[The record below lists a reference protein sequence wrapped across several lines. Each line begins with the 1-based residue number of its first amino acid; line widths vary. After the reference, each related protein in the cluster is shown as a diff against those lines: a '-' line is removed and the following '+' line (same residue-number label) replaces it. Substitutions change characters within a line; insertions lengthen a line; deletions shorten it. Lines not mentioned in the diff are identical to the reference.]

1 MKYCSRN
8 WFTLGSSGCPAT
20 DQTLFTR
27 IPTVHLPGCIRA
39 TAAGPM
45 PNLPCPRRPV
55 FVAVGRS
62 NCGPRPSHFA
72 LLWGKEKCGLHVAE
86 AIHAGLHL
94 HRWPRWL
101 RHINGIGLVDDR
113 SNPTNNE
120 VPVFTQADWNHWLN
134 IQDILGAIG
143 RSNVEV
149 EILLNRNANEAGDRI
164 LSFLAQFLL
173 SLAADGRML

>member
-39 TAAGPM
+39 TAVGPM

-62 NCGPRPSHFA
+62 NCGPTPQVTLLFFGEKKNAGCMSPRPYTPVCTCT
-72 LLWGKEKCGLHVAE
+72 GGPGGCGTLTA
-86 AIHAGLHL
+86 
-94 HRWPRWL
+94 
-101 RHINGIGLVDDR
+101 
-113 SNPTNNE
+113 
-120 VPVFTQADWNHWLN
+120 
-134 IQDILGAIG
+134 
-143 RSNVEV
+143 
-149 EILLNRNANEAGDRI
+149 
-164 LSFLAQFLL
+164 
-173 SLAADGRML
+173 